1 MSLTRRALAPLALSA
16 AACRAP
22 VPPAMAAPAPGAMAP
37 SVPPLLTLT
46 VEAAVAGA
54 RTIASAGCFFAQ
66 GALPRTAVLVGRC
79 AALARDLPVDVVVL
93 AAHAD
98 GSARIALLS
107 FALPAGAAPCEVAIF
122 AGYAEAGLPRPAA
135 PAPA

>member
-1 MSLTRRALAPLALSA
+1 MRLTRRALAPLALSA

-22 VPPAMAAPAPGAMAP
+22 VPPAMAAPAPGATAP
-37 SVPPLLTLT
+37 SVSPLLTLT
-46 VEAAVAGA
+46 VEAAPTGGHAM
-54 RTIASAGCFFAQ
+54 ASARCFFGQ
-66 GALPRTAVLVGRC
+66 GALPRAAVLVGRC
-79 AALARDLPVDVVVL
+79 ATLARDLPVDVVVL

-107 FALPAGAAPCEVAIF
+107 FVLPAAAAPCEVAIF
-122 AGYAEAGLPRPAA
+122 AGYAEAGLPHTAA

>member
-1 MSLTRRALAPLALSA
+1 MITRRALAPLALSA

-22 VPPAMAAPAPGAMAP
+22 VPPAMAVPASGAVAA
-37 SVPPLLTLT
+37 VPPLLTLT

-122 AGYAEAGLPRPAA
+122 AGHAEAGLPRPAA

>member
-1 MSLTRRALAPLALSA
+1 MTLTRRALAPLALSA

-22 VPPAMAAPAPGAMAP
+22 VPPAMAAPVRSAAAV

-46 VEAAVAGA
+46 VAAAGTGGHA
-54 RTIASAGCFFAQ
+54 LASARCFFGP
-66 GALPRTAVLVGRC
+66 GALPRAAVLIGRC
-79 AALARDLPVDVVVL
+79 AALAQDLPVEVVVL

-107 FALPAGAAPCEVAIF
+107 FILPRGAAPCEVAIL
-122 AGYAEAGLPRPAA
+122 AGHAEAGVPRPAGA
-135 PAPA
+135 ARA